1 MKQSRP
7 FEVAYSVGMILRVIL
22 VLILLILAGLV
33 FYKYIYR
40 NLKRDGQ

>member
-1 MKQSRP
+1 
-7 FEVAYSVGMILRVIL
+7 MIWRVIL
-22 VLILLILAGLV
+22 VLILLLAGLV

>member
-1 MKQSRP
+1 MKQSRSL
-7 FEVAYSVGMILRVIL
+7 EVAYSEGMMRVIL

-33 FYKYIYR
+33 FYGYIYR